1 MQKARKKIMN
11 PGYLLLISL
20 FIMLDC
26 FLLPVSGSRQEQD
39 STIVGDQP
47 VQEETSLR
55 ILSWNIGML
64 PYIDLFSEGLN
75 RAAYIAHELSAS
87 EYEIIV
93 FQEVFSSRARK
104 ILKKSLQEKYPFI
117 YGPFNRSGVT
127 VKFSSGLFIFSKIPL
142 RVIREIEFSEASGFD
157 CFARKGAALLE
168 GKIHQ
173 TKFHLIATHLQDDVY
188 PQSIREKQLAEIHSA
203 LILPHSDPDIP
214 QFICGDFNTN
224 ARQTENYQGMLT
236 LLDAQDG
243 SLSGPMQV
251 TFDDESNDINRASN
265 RNPRL
270 IDYIL
275 ARNTRLI
282 SHISRKVSVVKAKWA
297 SNRYYLS
304 DHHGV
309 EATVFFRVFQYLTSE
324 NPVMQN

>member
-1 MQKARKKIMN
+1 MN
-11 PGYLLLISL
+11 PGYLLLIFL
-20 FIMLDC
+20 FMMLDC
-26 FLLPVSGSRQEQD
+26 FLLPVSGNQYEQD
-39 STIVGDQP
+39 STTMEDSFTHDGAK
-47 VQEETSLR
+47 LK
-55 ILSWNIGML
+55 ILSWNIGLL
-64 PYIDLFSEGLN
+64 PYIDFFSEGLN
-75 RAAYIAHELSAS
+75 RAAYIAHELSS
-87 EYEIIV
+87 TEYDVVV
-93 FQEVFSSRARK
+93 FQEVFSARARK

-117 YGPFNRSGVT
+117 YGPFNRSGMT
-127 VKFSSGLFIFSKIPL
+127 VKFSSGLFILSKIPL

-157 CFARKGAALLE
+157 CFARKGAVLLE

-214 QFICGDFNTN
+214 QLICGDFNTN

-251 TFDDESNDINRASN
+251 TFDDESNDISNASN

-282 SHISRKVSVVKAKWA
+282 SHISRRVTVVKAKWA
-297 SNRYYLS
+297 KNRHYLS

-309 EATVFFRVFQYLTSE
+309 EALVVFRELQYLTSE
-324 NPVMQN
+324 NPVIQN